1 MKDLKYYIVYVK
13 GNKEA
18 VLSEFDNEKDARKE
32 LENFKQ
38 TRKERTG
45 AFQLL
50 RACMLPDGK
59 LDIFN
64 RKEIASFS
72 PEVEEFLKGL

>member
-1 MKDLKYYIVYVK
+1 MKDLKYYIVYIK
-13 GNKEA
+13 GNKET
-18 VLSEFDNEKDARKE
+18 VLGEFKSEKDARKE

-59 LDIFN
+59 LDLFN
-64 RKEIASFS
+64 RKEIASFC
-72 PEVEEFLKGL
+72 PEVEAFLRGL

>member
-1 MKDLKYYIVYVK
+1 MKDLKYYIVYIK
-13 GNKEA
+13 GNKET
-18 VLSEFDNEKDARKE
+18 VLGEFKSEKDARKE

-38 TRKERTG
+38 PRKERTG

-59 LDIFN
+59 LDLFN
-64 RKEIASFS
+64 RKEIASFC
-72 PEVEEFLKGL
+72 PEVEAFFRGL

>member
-13 GNKEA
+13 DNRETILG
-18 VLSEFDNEKDARKE
+18 EFDNEKDARKE
-32 LENFKQ
+32 LDNFKQ
-38 TRKERTG
+38 TCKERTG

-50 RACMLPDGK
+50 HACMLPDGK

-64 RKEIASFS
+64 RKEIASFC
-72 PEVEEFLKGL
+72 PEVEAFLKGL